1 MFTRAMRGG
10 LTAWAEWVEGYLSP
24 DLLNDY
30 LRLAAVSVAMGVLI
44 GFANVVI
51 HEFYYYFHLA
61 TEILTH
67 ASAVFMVLLPVLGIT
82 LAYVLVTKYST
93 TKQSGGGSHRLLE
106 AYHYEGGIMTGKDT
120 FFEPLASA
128 ITIGVGGSAGFEG
141 PSLLLGGGI
150 GSLVAQRLNL
160 DQDEVK
166 RFLVSGAAAGV
177 AAVFKAPLTGIMFAL
192 EIPYRRDLSRKA
204 FIPATLASISSY
216 FVSVSFL
223 GTETIFPLIPTFHVP
238 SPFSLV
244 HAFMIGVLT
253 AVLGAGFVRM
263 FDAIRRVREDMK
275 VNRLVPPVLG
285 GLMVGSIGLAL
296 PQVKGIGYEAVEA
309 IVSGRSGEWSV
320 GLLLALIFFKMFLT
334 CVTLNSGGSGGV
346 FVPSLYVG
354 AALGALYIRFIPV
367 PDEQVLI
374 VAAMASI
381 IAAANKTLLTSVS
394 FVAETAGP
402 SSIIFTLVAAATS
415 YFISRDVSFYE
426 HVQPVN
432 QIEEKEEAVHVLY
445 HLIRK
450 QKENIDFKGIKL
462 GELMNPEPVSLRESM
477 KVREALDA
485 VQSCRG
491 RVYPIIRRN
500 RVIGET
506 TLEDLLTFP
515 ENKRGLQ
522 IGLLPMDHPEV
533 LTVENTLEDALR
545 LFMETGRGSI
555 WIVDDKERMRLVGMV
570 TETDLM
576 VKLLEAM

>member
-1 MFTRAMRGG
+1 MHRR
-10 LTAWAEWVEGYLSP
+10 LTALARVIKGYMSPGLLS
-24 DLLNDY
+24 DY
-30 LRLAAVSVAMGVLI
+30 LRVAAVSIALGLI
-44 GFANVVI
+44 VGIANVVI
-51 HEFYYYFHLA
+51 HEFYHYFHLA
-61 TEILTH
+61 IEHLTH
-67 ASAVFMVLLPVLGIT
+67 ASAVFAVLLPMFGIT
-82 LAYVLVTKYST
+82 LAYFIVTKYST

-166 RFLVSGAAAGV
+166 RFLLSGAAAGV

-238 SPFSLV
+238 SPFSLL

-253 AVLGAGFVRM
+253 AILGTLFVKM
-263 FDAIRRVREDMK
+263 FAAVRRIREGLK
-275 VNRLVPPVLG
+275 VHRLVPPVLG
-285 GLMVGSIGLAL
+285 GLMVGTIGLAL
-296 PQVKGIGYEAVEA
+296 PQVKGIGYETVDA
-309 IVSGRSGEWSV
+309 IVSGRSVEWPLV
-320 GLLLALIFFKMFLT
+320 LLVALIFYKMLLT
-334 CVTLNSGGSGGV
+334 CVTMNSGGSGGV

-432 QIEEKEEAVHVLY
+432 QIEEEEEAVHVLY

-450 QKENIDFKGIKL
+450 QKEPVDFKAINV
-462 GELMNPEPVSLRESM
+462 GEIMNPDPVSLRETM
-477 KVREALDA
+477 RVQEALDA
-485 VQSCRG
+485 VQGCRA
-491 RVYPIIRRN
+491 RVYPVIRRN
-500 RVIGET
+500 RVIGQT

-515 ENKRGLQ
+515 ENKRRLQ
-522 IGLLPMDHPEV
+522 IGFLPMEHPEV
-533 LTVENTLEDALR
+533 LTAEDTLEDAVH
-545 LFMETGRGSI
+545 LFLKTGSDCI
-555 WIVDDKERMRLVGMV
+555 WIVDDVERMRLVGMV

-576 VKLLEAM
+576 VKLLETM

>member
-1 MFTRAMRGG
+1 
-10 LTAWAEWVEGYLSP
+10 
-24 DLLNDY
+24 
-30 LRLAAVSVAMGVLI
+30 
-44 GFANVVI
+44 
-51 HEFYYYFHLA
+51 
-61 TEILTH
+61 
-67 ASAVFMVLLPVLGIT
+67 
-82 LAYVLVTKYST
+82 
-93 TKQSGGGSHRLLE
+93 
-106 AYHYEGGIMTGKDT
+106 
-120 FFEPLASA
+120 
-128 ITIGVGGSAGFEG
+128 
-141 PSLLLGGGI
+141 
-150 GSLVAQRLNL
+150 
-160 DQDEVK
+160 
-166 RFLVSGAAAGV
+166 
-177 AAVFKAPLTGIMFAL
+177 
-192 EIPYRRDLSRKA
+192 
-204 FIPATLASISSY
+204 
-216 FVSVSFL
+216 
-223 GTETIFPLIPTFHVP
+223 
-238 SPFSLV
+238 
-244 HAFMIGVLT
+244 
-253 AVLGAGFVRM
+253 
-263 FDAIRRVREDMK
+263 
-275 VNRLVPPVLG
+275 
-285 GLMVGSIGLAL
+285 MVGRIGLAL